1 MAIEVATIR
10 SGIRAA
16 LHASL
21 TMGRSRIP
29 LIGEKLMRVR
39 LALLPIAAAAVLL
52 AGCATTG
59 TPATAPTTTPA
70 TNGVEALAPADIITK
85 AKAALTAAKS
95 FHVKGGA
102 TDNGTK
108 ADVDLTFQ
116 GKNQVGTIS
125 ASGVVVNVEVIGTD
139 LYLKAPDAFWQA
151 ILAAQPSAASTL
163 ASVQGKWVKVSTT
176 TPGFSD
182 FADLGRDGLLET
194 NGDLTKG
201 AIKTVNGTQTI
212 PVVSADKSV
221 VYVAIQGEPYPI
233 EMTDAAGTS
242 TLDFSQFNSAPDV
255 TAPAAADVFDLKA
268 LLGG

>member
-1 MAIEVATIR
+1 
-10 SGIRAA
+10 
-16 LHASL
+16 
-21 TMGRSRIP
+21 
-29 LIGEKLMRVR
+29 MRVR

-59 TPATAPTTTPA
+59 TPAAVTTTTTPA

-85 AKAALTAAKS
+85 AKAALAAAKS
-95 FHVKGGA
+95 FHVKGGV

-108 ADVDLTFQ
+108 ADIDVTFQ
-116 GKNQVGTIS
+116 GKNQAGTVS
-125 ASGVVVNVEVIGTD
+125 VSGVVVNIEILGSD

-151 ILAAQPSAASTL
+151 ILAAQPSAASAL
-163 ASVQGKWVKVSTT
+163 GSVQGKWVKVSTT
-176 TPGFSD
+176 TAGFSD
-182 FADLGRDGLLET
+182 FADFGRDGLLET

-201 AIKTVNGTQTI
+201 AVKTVNGAQTI

-221 VYVAIQGEPYPI
+221 IYVAIQGEPYPI
-233 EMTDAAGTS
+233 QMADAAGTS
-242 TLDFSQFNSAPDV
+242 TLDFSQYNTAPDI